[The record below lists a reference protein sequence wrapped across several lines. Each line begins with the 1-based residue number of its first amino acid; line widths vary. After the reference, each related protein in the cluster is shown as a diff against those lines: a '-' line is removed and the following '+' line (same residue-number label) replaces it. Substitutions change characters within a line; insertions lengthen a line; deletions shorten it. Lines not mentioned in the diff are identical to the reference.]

1 MIGLSKRENSTD
13 LPTTESDRKT
23 AHGVLQTA
31 LEGFAERIRG
41 DEKYFDAAKSWVDV
55 TLVKRSELGDLK
67 LDDSEWGD
75 CMAQD
80 YESDSEDEEDEEPEL
95 EDDED
100 DEVTAARA
108 KASAKSKKLASTN
121 SATGPAATRKLRPAT
136 DILNRLRWDPN
147 MDSSD
152 YVIGYD
158 DRFLG
163 VREIGLDKWKTEQTD
178 EEFIPQHRILY
189 FRRKSDG
196 VVMWD
201 RETRKDGIYGSGAGS
216 G

>member
-1 MIGLSKRENSTD
+1 M
-13 LPTTESDRKT
+13 TESDRKT
-23 AHGVLQTA
+23 AHGVLQAA
-31 LEGFAERIRG
+31 LEGFEDRIRG
-41 DEKYFDAAKSWVDV
+41 DERYFDAASSWVDV
-55 TLVKRSELGDLK
+55 THVKRSDLGDLK

-75 CMAQD
+75 YVAQE
-80 YESDSEDEEDEEPEL
+80 YESDSEDEEDEEALEL
-95 EDDED
+95 EEDDED
-100 DEVTAARA
+100 AVPTA
-108 KASAKSKKLASTN
+108 KKSSAKSKK
-121 SATGPAATRKLRPAT
+121 SATTTGPTSTRKLRPAT

-152 YVIGYD
+152 YIIGYD

-163 VREIGLDKWKTEQTD
+163 VRETGLDKWKTEQTD

-196 VVMWD
+196 VVVWE
-201 RETRKDGIYGSGAGS
+201 RETRKDVIYGSGAGM